1 MTPLTPIEGSG
12 PFAQAMET
20 AASGMRAQAMRM
32 RLVAENLAN
41 VSSTADS
48 PGGDPYR
55 RRVVSFEQTVD
66 RATGAN
72 VVRLGAISEDP
83 EPFRM
88 QYDPYHPAADATGYY
103 KLPNVSD
110 VVEAADMREAQRTYE
125 ANLAA
130 LTETRSMVTKTLDI
144 LKA

>member
-83 EPFRM
+83 
-88 QYDPYHPAADATGYY
+88 
-103 KLPNVSD
+103 
-110 VVEAADMREAQRTYE
+110 
-125 ANLAA
+125 
-130 LTETRSMVTKTLDI
+130 
-144 LKA
+144 